1 MAVSGVARTRSHL
14 PLSDKRPVQLVR
26 NRKKI
31 GPGSAAISRLSGG
44 HPQPSTNLTSAYH
57 PMNIVVLGA
66 GRVGGAI
73 VRDLSAEADFNVKVV
88 DLDPQTEV
96 HLQALDVDFELQDL
110 SRSAGV
116 VAAVRDADLVVGC
129 VPGFMGYATVAAALG
144 AGKPVV
150 DISFFEEDAFGLDA
164 LAKEQG
170 VPCLVDCGVAPGLSN
185 LILGHMEATLD
196 ETHSFRALIG
206 GLPVERDWPWEY
218 KAPFS
223 PRDVIQEYVRPARMR
238 RQGRDITLPALSEVE
253 LVHFSGLGTLEAFNT
268 DGLRTL
274 LQTSSTPELV
284 EKTMRYPGHAARMQ
298 VLREA
303 GFFSDDE
310 ILVASG
316 TVRPRDVTEA
326 LLFDAWQF
334 APGEPDLTV
343 GRFTIEGVQD
353 GRPVRHRYDLL
364 DYYNPDTETSSM
376 ARTTGYTCAAM
387 ARLVATGRWADPGVA
402 PAEMV
407 GRVPEHFDFVRG
419 HLDERGVHLFH
430 RVENLD

>member
-1 MAVSGVARTRSHL
+1 
-14 PLSDKRPVQLVR
+14 
-26 NRKKI
+26 
-31 GPGSAAISRLSGG
+31 
-44 HPQPSTNLTSAYH
+44 
-57 PMNIVVLGA
+57 MNIVVLGA

-73 VRDLSAEADFNVKVV
+73 VRDLSEEPDFSVKVV

-96 HLQALDVDFELQDL
+96 RLQELGVEFELHDL
-110 SRSAGV
+110 SRASGV

-129 VPGFMGYATVAAALG
+129 VPGFMGYSTVEAALG

-150 DISFFEEDAFGLDA
+150 DISFFEEDAFGLDE
-164 LAKEQG
+164 LARENG

-238 RQGRDITLPALSEVE
+238 RNGVDVTLPALSEVE
-253 LVHFSGLGTLEAFNT
+253 LVHFPGLGTLEAFNT

-274 LQTSSTPELV
+274 LETSSTPELV
-284 EKTMRYPGHAARMQ
+284 EKTMRYPGHADRMR

-303 GFFSDDE
+303 GFFSDDPV
-310 ILVASG
+310 LVASG
-316 TVRPRDVTEA
+316 TVRPRDVTES

-334 APGEPDLTV
+334 AEGEPDLTV
-343 GRFTIEGVQD
+343 GRFVIEGVSD
-353 GRPVRHRYDLL
+353 GEAVVHTYDLL

-387 ARLVATGRWADPGVA
+387 ARLVATGRWKEPGVA
-402 PAEMV
+402 PAETV
-407 GRVPEHFDFVRG
+407 GGQQDCFDFVLE
-419 HLDERGVHLFH
+419 HLAERGVHLFH
-430 RVENLD
+430 RVETPD